1 MVLDIKIRKEVEAD
15 YSQREIILDDCFGK
29 DRNNRTVYI
38 CRKIPSIKELSLI
51 SYLKKEPKVVIGTIR
66 FYRVLIEGFHCLL
79 LGPLAVDKLYQG
91 KGFGKK
97 LIQKGLDLAKENGEK
112 ICFVSGEYDY
122 YCHYG
127 FKKLS
132 SINLNII
139 VPGPISFKDLLI
151 YEFNNDA
158 KNYLKNNSQLLPS
171 N

>member
-1 MVLDIKIRKEVEAD
+1 MNHKASGKYERLGLVFHLLTDK
-15 YSQREIILDDCFGK
+15 SQK
-29 DRNNRTVYI
+29 
-38 CRKIPSIKELSLI
+38 KIKELTFKSEFI
-51 SYLKKEPKVVIGTIR
+51 SGECYKKIR
-66 FYRVLIEGFHCLL
+66 
-79 LGPLAVDKLYQG
+79 A
-91 KGFGKK
+91 
-97 LIQKGLDLAKENGEK
+97 LDLLHTSLTINKHVEEAKENGEK

-158 KNYLKNNSQLLPS
+158 KNYLKNSNSIFVKIL
-171 N
+171 